1 MAITGIFLKK
11 IVRTAQIGQCSDM
24 SANMLTPN
32 AAAKAVGTSRSAIMR
47 ALANRTLP
55 AQRDNKNRWLI
66 SRADLDAW
74 AAMRPE
80 RDRAETITDRTV
92 IETNPDMFAQLSAVQ
107 ADLAASRAET
117 AGLRDRL
124 ADTQA
129 ERDRL
134 AALLDRALEPRP
146 GIFRSLFRR

>member
-1 MAITGIFLKK
+1 
-11 IVRTAQIGQCSDM
+11 M
-24 SANMLTPN
+24 SATMLTPN
-32 AAAKAVGTSRSAIMR
+32 SAAKLAGVSRSAIMR

-74 AAMRPE
+74 SAMRPKQ
-80 RDRAETITDRTV
+80 DRIETPTDRTV
-92 IETNPDMFAQLSAVQ
+92 IDTDPDMSAHLATAQ
-107 ADLAASRAET
+107 ADLAASRAEV

-134 AALLDRALEPRP
+134 ARLLDRALEPRP
-146 GIFRSLFRR
+146 GILARLFGR